1 MHGIYN
7 LSELK
12 SGKFFCDKISF
23 VMNLLNNLVKKS
35 KFKTNAYQPED
46 WEPYEF
52 CPRCEANL
60 TLQKGYE
67 NELPYWVCKGCGEM
81 LINPEVEADSDIAW
95 ICDSCEAMLNVQE
108 GFSEDC
114 GQWQCT
120 ECGFVNPINASE
132 IYVSDEEFK
141 ASINSPYRGL
151 SDEAML
157 DLANYLE
164 EGSINNRDDIL
175 LVRNVED
182 NQLYVKK
189 ILSTYDVSVY
199 EYLMD
204 HPIPN
209 MPRIMALYESDNNL
223 IVIEEYIEGATLL
236 DILEKGPLDSTA
248 AIYVALYICL
258 IVKDLHKLARPII
271 HRDIKPSN
279 IIVNGDNRVYLL
291 DVNVAKWFKEDEI
304 EDTQF
309 LGTKDYAAPE
319 QLGYGFL
326 ASSEKTDV
334 YAIGVLL
341 NVMATGKLPKEEK
354 APEPIWAVVD
364 KCIKL
369 EPQERYDDE
378 ALIKAL
384 ENILR

>member
-1 MHGIYN
+1 M
-7 LSELK
+7 S
-12 SGKFFCDKISF
+12 
-23 VMNLLNNLVKKS
+23 LLNNFIKKIKLHNS
-35 KFKTNAYQPED
+35 ASVPED

-60 TLQKGYE
+60 TLQRGYQ

-95 ICDSCEAMLNVQE
+95 ICDQCESMLNVQE

-189 ILSTYDVSVY
+189 ILSTYDISVY

-223 IVIEEYIEGATLL
+223 IVIEEYIEGTTLL

-384 ENILR
+384 ENILRQYEVTSRL